1 MSREVSVRG
10 VVLVLVLIAV
20 TGLSFLLFNRA
31 FGGPAGRIGESRY
44 EVTVVMDQTGQLLE
58 RSLVMVKGVPVGEV
72 TEVDGTPQ
80 RTEVTLTVKPEY
92 APLRQGAHIRL
103 GTRTAFGEAYL
114 RLDRGRPGGEPLP
127 SGSTIANVDT
137 VETDEALNVLGP
149 KTRENAASLLGTVD
163 RGIARGDD
171 PERLRATIAEI
182 RTTVRQVRRLTRAL
196 DGQETELA
204 SLVADGST
212 LVDVLAQRDRQ
223 LRSIVTDGNTTMQA
237 LADRSGQLEAAVTE
251 ASLTVAAADD
261 VLTEL
266 PGLLD
271 DAEPAVADLAA
282 AARELRPVIDQVGPT
297 VRAAGGLIDSLPKL
311 ADAAVPALKE
321 AEPNIAVLPEVSSW
335 LVPALRNLIPMMGWL
350 RPRARDYAAAFA
362 NVASATNSGD
372 STGPWVRAFPALDPV
387 EITTRPTRCA
397 PEDSGRWGNV
407 CSNPYPEPGDA
418 LDPQPAKERPFPRL
432 LPYPEP

>member
-1 MSREVSVRG
+1 VSREVSLRG
-10 VVLVLVLIAV
+10 LVLVLVMVAV

-31 FGGPAGRIGESRY
+31 FGGPAGRVGESRY

-72 TEVDGTPQ
+72 TKVDGTPQ
-80 RTEVTLTVKPEY
+80 RTQVTLTVKPEY
-92 APLRQGAHIRL
+92 APLREGAYIRL

-114 RLDRGRPGGEPLP
+114 RLDRGRPGGAELP
-127 SGSTIANVDT
+127 SGSTIDNVDT

-149 KTRENAASLLGTVD
+149 QTRKNAASLLETVD

-171 PERLRATIAEI
+171 PERLRATVAEI
-182 RTTVRQVRRLTRAL
+182 RTTVREVRRLTRAL

-204 SLVADGST
+204 RLVEDGST
-212 LVDVLAQRDRQ
+212 VVDALAQRDRQ

-237 LADRSGQLEAAVTE
+237 LADRTGELEAGVTE

-261 VLTEL
+261 VLTGL

-297 VRAAGGLIDSLPKL
+297 VRAAGGLVNSLPKL

-321 AEPNIAVLPEVSSW
+321 AEPDIAAVPGVSSW
-335 LVPALRNLIPMMGWL
+335 LVPALRNLIPMMDWL
-350 RPRARDYAAAFA
+350 RPRAPDYAATFA
-362 NVASATNSGD
+362 NVASVTNSGD
-372 STGPWVRAFPALDPV
+372 STGPFVRAFPALDPV
-387 EITTRPTRCA
+387 EIVSRPTRCA
-397 PEDSGRWGNV
+397 PQDSGRWGNV
-407 CSNPYPEPGDA
+407 CSNPFPEPGDA

>member
-1 MSREVSVRG
+1 MSRQVSVGG
-10 VVLVLVLIAV
+10 VVLVLLMIAV
-20 TGLSFLLFNRA
+20 TGLTFLLFNRA
-31 FGGPAGRIGESRY
+31 FGGPGGRVGESRY

-58 RSLVMVKGVPVGEV
+58 RSLVMIKGVPVGEV
-72 TEVDGTPQ
+72 TKVDGTPE
-80 RTEVTLTVKPEY
+80 RTEVTLSVKPEY

-114 RLDRGRPGGEPLP
+114 RLDRGRPGGAPLP

-137 VETDEALNVLGP
+137 VESDEALNVLGP
-149 KTRENAASLLGTVD
+149 KTRENAASLLRTTE

-182 RTTVRQVRRLTRAL
+182 TSTVRQVRRLTRAL

-204 SLVADGST
+204 RLVGDGST
-212 LVDVLAQRDRQ
+212 LVDALAQRDAE
-223 LRSIVTDGNTTMQA
+223 LRAIVTDGNTTMQA
-237 LADRSGQLEAAVTE
+237 LADRTGQLEAAVTE

-266 PGLLD
+266 PGLMS
-271 DAEPAVADLAA
+271 DAQPAITDLSA
-282 AARELRPVIDQVGPT
+282 AARELRPVIDRFGPT
-297 VRAAGGLIDSLPKL
+297 VRAAGGFVDSLPKL

-321 AEPNIAVLPEVSSW
+321 AEPVIAALPGVSSW
-335 LVPALRNLIPMMGWL
+335 LVPALRNLIPMMEFL

-372 STGPWVRAFPALDPV
+372 SDGPWVRAFPSIDPV
-387 EITTRPTRCA
+387 EAATRQTRCD
-397 PEDSGRWGNV
+397 PGGTGSWGNV
-407 CSNPYPEPGDA
+407 CVNPYPDPGDA
-418 LDPQPAKERPFPRL
+418 LDPKPARERQFPRL